1 MIDSSMAAASARL
14 ACRPRRFSTAST
26 PRLTTTPLAP
36 TPANFRNRREKNGP
50 SRRRRIG
57 GSKVVKVAQLSRRWR
72 GRNRGRRRGL
82 ASIELDE
89 VVLLGK
95 LGQRPVARLGFFE
108 GAVERVVGLQS
119 LVEPPVIRG

>member
-36 TPANFRNRREKNGP
+36 TTANFRNRREKNGP

-57 GSKVVKVAQLSRRWR
+57 GSKVVKVAQLSRCWR
-72 GRNRGRRRGL
+72 GRNGGRRSL

-119 LVEPPVIRG
+119 L